1 VYGKRTCSGY
11 GGRLKKDEVIE
22 KIVEGIDGGWAKYD
36 LTELLHAFFDL
47 AAEEGRKR
55 AADDANRIARGDYW

>member
-1 VYGKRTCSGY
+1 M
-11 GGRLKKDEVIE
+11 KKDEVIE